1 MAFCSNC
8 GAQIPDGAA
17 FCPKCGMEIGVQAK
31 NDGGVS
37 GNVPDWNMDRRA
49 RRRRRR
55 EMRHGGWGWY
65 VSPEYRLVEAITG
78 GLIVILVGGLLFLAA
93 YQASTGVGLITWSNF
108 WAYMIAG
115 VGAILVLRY
124 LVGVLMPGHGYNHYG
139 GLIWGIIL
147 IAIGSLFI
155 VGWSVTLWP
164 LIIVAAGILV
174 IAVGILN
181 YLMKRPT

>member
-31 NDGGVS
+31 NDDGAHD
-37 GNVPDWNMDRRA
+37 NVPDWDMDRHA
-49 RRRRRR
+49 RHRMRR
-55 EMRHGGWGWY
+55 EMRQGGWGSY
-65 VSPEYRLVEAITG
+65 MSPEYRLAEAITG
-78 GLIVILVGGLLFLAA
+78 GLIVILLGGLLFLAA
-93 YQASTGVGLITWSNF
+93 YQASTGIGLITWSNF
-108 WAYMIAG
+108 WAYLIAG
-115 VGAILVLRY
+115 VGVIFVLKY
-124 LVGVLMPGHGYNHYG
+124 FVGVLMPGHWYNNSG

-164 LIIVAAGILV
+164 LIIVAAGVLV
-174 IAVGILN
+174 IGAGVLN
-181 YLMKRPT
+181 YMTKRPM